1 MALLMLITLG
11 AFSQAGQG
19 KYALGQRGTKV
30 QLVQLCQKAHAN
42 KDQILASDA
51 LDDLIPIFRRG
62 LRAIPKD
69 RSEGSTLRTCGQV
82 RVAIHRPPLAV

>member
-42 KDQILASDA
+42 KDQILASDV
-51 LDDLIPIFRRG
+51 LDDLLHELNNAERRRRHPA
-62 LRAIPKD
+62 LPERWAC
-69 RSEGSTLRTCGQV
+69 S
-82 RVAIHRPPLAV
+82 

>member
-42 KDQILASDA
+42 KDQILASDV
-51 LDDLIPIFRRG
+51 LDDLLRELTEERRRRHPA
-62 LRAIPKD
+62 LPERWAC
-69 RSEGSTLRTCGQV
+69 S
-82 RVAIHRPPLAV
+82 

>member
-51 LDDLIPIFRRG
+51 LDDLLRELNNNEERRRRHPA
-62 LRAIPKD
+62 LPERWAC
-69 RSEGSTLRTCGQV
+69 S
-82 RVAIHRPPLAV
+82 

>member
-51 LDDLIPIFRRG
+51 LDDLTRAKQRG
-62 LRAIPKD
+62 TTTPAPRAA
-69 RSEGSTLRTCGQV
+69 GTLGLLV
-82 RVAIHRPPLAV
+82 KPA

>member
-51 LDDLIPIFRRG
+51 LDDLLRELNNEERRRRHHPA
-62 LRAIPKD
+62 LPERWAC
-69 RSEGSTLRTCGQV
+69 S
-82 RVAIHRPPLAV
+82 

>member
-51 LDDLIPIFRRG
+51 LDDLLRELNNEERR
-62 LRAIPKD
+62 R
-69 RSEGSTLRTCGQV
+69 
-82 RVAIHRPPLAV
+82 RPALPERWACS

>member
-11 AFSQAGQG
+11 AFSKAGEMG

-51 LDDLIPIFRRG
+51 LDDLLRELNNEERRRRHPA
-62 LRAIPKD
+62 LPERWAC
-69 RSEGSTLRTCGQV
+69 S
-82 RVAIHRPPLAV
+82 

>member
-51 LDDLIPIFRRG
+51 LDDLLRELNEERRRRHPA
-62 LRAIPKD
+62 LPERWAC
-69 RSEGSTLRTCGQV
+69 S
-82 RVAIHRPPLAV
+82 

>member
-51 LDDLIPIFRRG
+51 LDDLLRELNNEERRRHPA
-62 LRAIPKD
+62 LPERWAC
-69 RSEGSTLRTCGQV
+69 S
-82 RVAIHRPPLAV
+82 

>member
-30 QLVQLCQKAHAN
+30 QLVQLCQTAHAN
-42 KDQILASDA
+42 TEQYLVGDEFETLLRELNNEERRARHPA
-51 LDDLIPIFRRG
+51 LPERW
-62 LRAIPKD
+62 A
-69 RSEGSTLRTCGQV
+69 C
-82 RVAIHRPPLAV
+82 A